1 MTPSDDF
8 YCEEALSGRTPVEDT
23 ITETYSL
30 LTIGQPKGVGDGLP
44 KGANGYGADTEGN
57 ASTTAF
63 PFLGNPN

>member
-1 MTPSDDF
+1 MG
-8 YCEEALSGRTPVEDT
+8 AIDT
-23 ITETYSL
+23 VIFDKTGT

-57 ASTTAF
+57 ASITAF